1 VDSDSEDDGD
11 CVCGS
16 CSDVQDIPRLCCKMS
31 PCMNTHAEGNCNDIC
46 RFFCDGLVF
55 PVP

>member
-1 VDSDSEDDGD
+1 MDSDSEDDGD